1 MINPDLKGKTVLV
14 TGANSGIGRE
24 LSVNFAKMGCNII
37 LHYFENEEETKGII
51 KTLNEYNVEA
61 HPVQA
66 DLRNEDELNRLYNR
80 SIELFGSIDI
90 LVNNAAVALFPDNI
104 FETDED
110 SFNNHFN
117 VNTKATLLLI
127 NHFVKMHKE
136 QEKKEASIINISTD
150 ASQNFPN
157 QISYGASKAAIESY
171 TRSIATEVGYLGITV
186 NCISPGPVQTG
197 YITKDLEEYVLPDI
211 PMNRLGTP
219 KDISDAVTFFS
230 SAQARWITGQVLLV
244 SGGHYI

>member
-24 LSVNFAKMGCNII
+24 ISINFAKMGCNII
-37 LHYFENEEETKGII
+37 LHYLENEEEAQKII
-51 KTLNEYNVEA
+51 KTINEYNVKA
-61 HPVQA
+61 HPIQA
-66 DLRNEDELNRLYNR
+66 NLVNEDELNHLYNK
-80 SIELFGSIDI
+80 SIELFGSIDV

-104 FETDED
+104 FETDAN
-110 SFNNHFN
+110 SFNSHFN
-117 VNTKATLLLI
+117 VNTRATLLLI
-127 NHFVKMHKE
+127 NRFVKMHQE

-171 TRSIATEVGYLGITV
+171 TRSIATEVGHLGITV

-197 YITKDLEEYVLPDI
+197 YITKDLEEYVLPEI

-219 KDISDAVTFFS
+219 KDISDAVIFFA
-230 SAQARWITGQVLLV
+230 SAQSRWITGQVLLV